1 SEYTLYGRNDD
12 DDDYI
17 LNGIYGQGTLKM
29 SDKVDLVL
37 AGRYDMAS
45 FIGAGEFA
53 PRGALVYKPSEKTTW
68 RLSYNKALS
77 GPSALQMYI
86 DFPVA
91 VLSPGVLDV
100 WLSGQAGNH
109 SFADP
114 SAQIIDLVNLFPIDL
129 PVGSQLPLALPYGFV
144 AADSWAGL
152 FAQAPTLQPLLAPF
166 IAQYGGPT

>member
-1 SEYTLYGRNDD
+1 MSE
-12 DDDYI
+12 
-17 LNGIYGQGTLKM
+17 
-29 SDKVDLVL
+29 KVDVVL

-53 PRGALVYKPSEKTTW
+53 PRAAVVYKPSEKTTW

-144 AADSWAGL
+144 AEDHGL
-152 FAQAPTLQPLLAPF
+152 VYLLKHQLFSHFLLHGLLHMVVQQVELEALMVMMYLNHP
-166 IAQYGGPT
+166 